1 MDLNTR
7 KYKFIQQLFTV
18 EEEVFEKLEAVLK
31 AGNENRISIAQYN
44 AEIDDADNRIS
55 KGEFYTQEEV
65 EKLAEKW

>member
-55 KGEFYTQEEV
+55 KGEF
-65 EKLAEKW
+65 